1 LRTDPH
7 LVALLINMVP
17 YHHVRWDAFAA
28 LGGVR
33 CTVLEL
39 AGRDE
44 FPVLEHVAGIASS
57 YRRQTLFREASSRS
71 VPTARI
77 SAAVGRA
84 LTELRPDV
92 LCVNGYSSIPSL
104 VALQWA
110 ADHSIPTAVCSESNR
125 FDADRNPVKEWIKQ
139 RVIGFSS
146 AGVAGGTPQ
155 ADYLIELGLPKEAV
169 FAGYDAVDNSHFA
182 TGAET
187 ARQRDDE
194 LRKELKLPTNY
205 FIACSR
211 FTEKKNIPRLIEAF
225 ALYQEQNS
233 KNKKSW
239 DLVIVG
245 EGELRPL
252 IEKAIQ
258 QFGVSH
264 AVHLVGAKPY
274 DVLPA
279 YYALAGAFI
288 HASTIEQ
295 WGLVVNEA
303 MASGLPV
310 LVSNRCGCAA
320 DLVQEGRNGFTFDPS
335 NVADLA
341 QLMVKISAFDFP
353 LAAFGLMSRQIIA
366 HWGPERFAFGMKAAV
381 ECALKAGAKR
391 GSLFDRLL
399 LRALIRR

>member
-1 LRTDPH
+1 MRTDPH

-17 YHHVRWDAFAA
+17 YHHARWDAFAA
-28 LGGVR
+28 SGGFR

-57 YRRQTLFREASSRS
+57 YQRQTLFREASSRS
-71 VPTARI
+71 VPNARI

-92 LCVNGYSSIPSL
+92 LCVNGYSFISSL

-110 ADHSIPTAVCSESNR
+110 ADHSIPAAMCSDSNR
-125 FDADRNPVKEWIKQ
+125 FDADRNPVKEWIKR
-139 RVIGFSS
+139 RVVGFSS
-146 AGVAGGTPQ
+146 AGMVAGTPQ

-169 FAGYDAVDNSHFA
+169 FVGYDAVDNTHFA
-182 TGAET
+182 TGSET
-187 ARQRDDE
+187 ARRRNDE
-194 LRKELKLPTNY
+194 LRKELKLPMNY

-225 ALYQEQNS
+225 ALYQKQNS
-233 KNKKSW
+233 KDEKTW

-252 IEKAIQ
+252 IENAIRH
-258 QFGVSH
+258 FGVSH

-303 MASGLPV
+303 MASGLPP
-310 LVSNRCGCAA
+310 LFT
-320 DLVQEGRNGFTFDPS
+320 DL
-335 NVADLA
+335 
-341 QLMVKISAFDFP
+341 
-353 LAAFGLMSRQIIA
+353 
-366 HWGPERFAFGMKAAV
+366 
-381 ECALKAGAKR
+381 
-391 GSLFDRLL
+391 
-399 LRALIRR
+399 